1 MTETRNISGVI
12 VEDDF
17 NDYPWEPLW
26 KHPERIPQEIQDY
39 VSFMNN
45 PANSSNCSECPA
57 NEDFSEWPGYRKP
70 CGQFHCWVDLHC
82 QDN

>member
-1 MTETRNISGVI
+1 MAIEIRNISGVI

-17 NDYPWEPLW
+17 NDEWETIW
-26 KHPERIPQEIQDY
+26 EHPEHVSQKTQDY

-45 PANSSNCSECPA
+45 PANSGNCSECPA
-57 NEDFSEWPGYRKP
+57 NEDFSEWPGYRLP
-70 CGQFHCWVDLHC
+70 CGQFNCWVDCHC